1 MIGLDTGFFA
11 ELINNKRLA
20 GPGMEAIDRGPKR
33 LSLLRAHSV
42 RARQAGLTGIN
53 RAKRG

>member
-11 ELINNKRLA
+11 ELINDKRLA